1 MRETLRKSLPRS
13 IKPIKRKISSLLE
26 DTLISLLGR
35 RDDLTPP
42 QRTLFVGG
50 YADFK
55 GVGEEFLRYFVELG
69 GLKPHERVLD
79 VGCGIGRMAVP
90 LTTYLD
96 KNGSYEGFDIVA
108 DGIHWCRKK
117 ITPKYPHFRF
127 HLADVFNEK
136 YNPHGRYRASEYHF
150 PYERESFDFVFLTS
164 VFTHLRETAHV
175 LKRGGRCLITFFLL
189 TRESLELISAGK
201 STYDFKYERRGFR
214 TIDEATPESGVAYD
228 EEFIR
233 GLYGESGL
241 SIAEPIRFGSWC
253 GRRDYLSYQDVI
265 IAVKP

>member
-1 MRETLRKSLPRS
+1 M
-13 IKPIKRKISSLLE
+13 KPIKRKISSLLE

-164 VFTHLRETAHV
+164 VFTHIPYGAPR
-175 LKRGGRCLITFFLL
+175 RGELPPGDCSRAEKGWKMLNHLLL
-189 TRESLELISAGK
+189 TDQGIIG
-201 STYDFKYERRGFR
+201 
-214 TIDEATPESGVAYD
+214 AYQC
-228 EEFIR
+228 R
-233 GLYGESGL
+233 QKHL
-241 SIAEPIRFGSWC
+241 RF
-253 GRRDYLSYQDVI
+253 
-265 IAVKP
+265 